1 MASQSCQACQTR
13 MIQQQICPCN
23 LKKPSFNNRNLSEEG
38 MSGISIGV
46 PVQATYSQAS
56 NRDLSGSR
64 EIVNRMLTNFQPGR
78 SQK

>member
-1 MASQSCQACQTR
+1 
-13 MIQQQICPCN
+13 
-23 LKKPSFNNRNLSEEG
+23 